1 MRIGNSRHE
10 HQEYIMDEELRE
22 LEISICSEVLH
33 NEAVHQDLQPLDV
46 LLPDGYEYRVCEYSR
61 SAEDIHAVLRLKNTT
76 EDSARLWIK
85 EFQEKTKTTLRCKKK
100 HKAAGQKNVFHVQL
114 RCHHN
119 TSTRTHTADLRA
131 GSKNTSCPATL
142 TEIVKRVITSR
153 KSRSSDI
160 HAGLYPMIVKLAYNH
175 NHPVLCSDTLKHR
188 DVSEEVK
195 NTFLKLYQANHSPST
210 ALHVVLQGVQKNYG
224 EPDGEGMLLHLEK
237 IIDGYNNSEDMTAKM
252 ARVGDNQCIA
262 LCTKL
267 MKRVHQNVRTKAFS
281 VVQLVDF
288 LFTRLENVYE
298 QKLLDVA
305 NNRWKQAIT
314 SR

>member
-1 MRIGNSRHE
+1 MWEHIDQLRKKTKNKEKMINVYNDAGECIEEGEINRRMKDFWEGIYGMHLNKMEEVWSEETEVQYGRNWENQMEDNRGKESELLMIAETNGERIRSR
-10 HQEYIMDEELRE
+10 YVNELRE
-22 LEISICSEVLH
+22 H
-33 NEAVHQDLQPLDV
+33 LDMAMSVEKV

-100 HKAAGQKNVFHVQL
+100 HKADGQKNVFHVQL

-119 TSTRTHTADLRA
+119 TSPRTHTADLRA

-142 TEIVKRVITSR
+142 TVIVKRVITSR

-175 NHPVLCSDTLKHR
+175 NHPVLCSDALKHR

-210 ALHVVLQGVQKNYG
+210 ALHVHKYDL
-224 EPDGEGMLLHLEK
+224 
-237 IIDGYNNSEDMTAKM
+237 SEDYSEEF
-252 ARVGDNQCIA
+252 
-262 LCTKL
+262 
-267 MKRVHQNVRTKAFS
+267 VHAFA
-281 VVQLVDF
+281 D
-288 LFTRLENVYE
+288 RLICPDLQWCY
-298 QKLLDVA
+298 
-305 NNRWKQAIT
+305 R
-314 SR
+314 